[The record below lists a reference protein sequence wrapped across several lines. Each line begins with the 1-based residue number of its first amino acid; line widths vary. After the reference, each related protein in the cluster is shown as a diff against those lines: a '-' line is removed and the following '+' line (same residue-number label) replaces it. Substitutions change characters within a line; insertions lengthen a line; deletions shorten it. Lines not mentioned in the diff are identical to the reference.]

1 MRAGDHRSTGSLLD
15 GPVVRRCSGYHYG
28 VRLTNEIIKCPAG
41 ELVTETIQGAGCRC
55 RITRETLTAVENGQS
70 LRAFCAGKYV
80 ECPVWRREK
89 RAIAE
94 RKARELHDEIAATS
108 PSGDRPQ

>member
-1 MRAGDHRSTGSLLD
+1 M
-15 GPVVRRCSGYHYG
+15 
-28 VRLTNEIIKCPAG
+28 RLTNEIIKCPAG

-55 RITRETLTAVENGQS
+55 RITRETLTAHENGQS
-70 LRAFCAGKYV
+70 LRSFCAGKYIN
-80 ECPVWRREK
+80 CPVWRREK